1 MKQRGRLPTPSLL
14 SNGGEGRGK
23 EALEDTLGSQ
33 GLPFARPTAD
43 GADSHSGPSL
53 AASESGLSD
62 YK

>member
-33 GLPFARPTAD
+33 GLPFAHQAAD
-43 GADSHSGPSL
+43 GADSHSKLSPT
-53 AASESGLSD
+53 ASESGLPD